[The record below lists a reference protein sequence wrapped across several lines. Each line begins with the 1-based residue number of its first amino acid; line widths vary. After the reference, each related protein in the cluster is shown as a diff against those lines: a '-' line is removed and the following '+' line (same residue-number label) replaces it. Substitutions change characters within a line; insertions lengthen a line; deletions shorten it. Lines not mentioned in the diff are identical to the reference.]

1 MTLPDLKLPLGMVKL
16 ETGFG
21 TIGFECSDKGLC
33 RVELKPFKKDLRP
46 AKTAQ
51 EKKVLAAFK
60 RHLAGRRYALEL
72 DLGCVTPFARKVL
85 NTCYAIPH
93 GKVLTYGEL
102 ARKAGRPKAAR
113 AVGRVMARNP
123 LAVVI
128 PCHRVV
134 GSDGSLHGFGGG
146 LPMKRRMLELEGV
159 CIRNNRVVR

>member
-1 MTLPDLKLPLGMVKL
+1 MVKL
-16 ETGFG
+16 ETKFG
-21 TIGFECSDKGLC
+21 TIGFDCSENGLC
-33 RVELKPFKKDLRP
+33 RVELTPSKKDLRP
-46 AKTAQ
+46 AKSVQ

-60 RHLAGRRYALEL
+60 GYLAGRRYALEL
-72 DLGCVTPFARKVL
+72 DLGSVTPFARKVL
-85 NTCYAIPH
+85 NICYAIPR
-93 GKVLTYGEL
+93 GKVVSYGEL

-159 CIRNNRVVR
+159 CIRNDRVVL